1 MLYALST
8 LEYAKIVADSTDN
21 ESRYGLDTPQ
31 VQITLWQQDGSSLGP
46 LVVGKTTDTEVAGTE
61 TVSERNDMVAGS
73 ERLKMFPRPR
83 NWESMIDEN
92 SNFPPLNQLAQQK
105 RYPGIAKKNEDN
117 VPKKFPNHKC

>member
-46 LVVGKTTDTEVAGTE
+46 LVVGKTTDTEVAGTK
-61 TVSERNDMVAGS
+61 TVYAQIGPHTPLYA
-73 ERLKMFPRPR
+73 LKADFL
-83 NWESMIDEN
+83 N
-92 SNFPPLNQLAQQK
+92 SL
-105 RYPGIAKKNEDN
+105 
-117 VPKKFPNHKC
+117 PKTPVELTAEK